1 MGFLTDFLIP
11 CIEQV
16 VENTQKSMDEYK
28 ESYDEYY
35 ETASE
40 RYEDMSMEQLQREY
54 RKLKNQS
61 GMDSKRAARTAALG
75 DEIRKRRGKD

>member
-40 RYEDMSMEQLQREY
+40 RYEDMSMEQLQRE
-54 RKLKNQS
+54 
-61 GMDSKRAARTAALG
+61 
-75 DEIRKRRGKD
+75 

>member
-28 ESYDEYY
+28 ESYDE
-35 ETASE
+35 
-40 RYEDMSMEQLQREY
+40 
-54 RKLKNQS
+54 
-61 GMDSKRAARTAALG
+61 
-75 DEIRKRRGKD
+75 